1 MPGLLSTSPALLW
14 RRLGRRGA
22 AFALALLAAAL
33 LFTFFRYAAVP
44 SASLSPFPTYGH
56 RLPTLV
62 DLTLVYDRD
71 ALCLDGTPPGYHFLP
86 GFGDGFHSWL
96 LHLEVRSSLPLFS
109 SLLLEEK
116 HSDTPHK
123 NLIPPGRQLVP
134 QLQILRSP

>member
-1 MPGLLSTSPALLW
+1 MPGLLSTSSSLLW
-14 RRLGRRGA
+14 RRLGRRSA

-44 SASLSPFPTYGH
+44 SASPSPSPTYGH

-86 GFGDGFHSWL
+86 GFGDGSHSWL
-96 LHLEVRSSLPLFS
+96 LHLEVLLFL
-109 SLLLEEK
+109 SLL
-116 HSDTPHK
+116 SFFRRNTQTQTQK
-123 NLIPPGRQLVP
+123 NLIPPGRELVP
-134 QLQILRSP
+134 QLQILRSA